1 MTAGTMDQVAAAVP
15 VQPRAPL
22 PASGSS
28 SSSTTR
34 PRQRASARLPS
45 PDLAL
50 PAHYDSLV
58 TLSRVEVAARIARGE
73 LLVLQPPLVYRVP
86 HKWLD
91 LHPGGHHA
99 ILHYVGRDASCE
111 IMAYHTARTVEE
123 RMARWI
129 VGRVDVDDSDETEGQ
144 GWIDMT
150 PPIQLGKWPIPIPT
164 ITVSSPP
171 ASPARKRVRRVG
183 RDTQDD
189 DDNADDDNAQLATDA
204 HAKRLPDKV
213 PQSDTLTPAMVDPPL
228 DPADY
233 EHLPLTPAYQ
243 AHLRRSVKRLYAR
256 LQTKGLDRP
265 PRFLA
270 GYGPSLVIYIA
281 LAVLSVWTYR
291 RALGTSSTG
300 DYLAAAVCLG
310 AFYHQ
315 VTFVV
320 HDAGHTGLTGSW
332 MVDRLCGI
340 GLANFIGG
348 LSLGW
353 WADNHNVHHLVTNAP
368 EHDPDIQHLP
378 FFAIST
384 RFFDSIKSTYYDRL
398 VAFDAFA
405 RFVLPYQHKLYYIVM
420 CFARFNLFALSYS
433 FLLTRWPG
441 RRSPLFKLRILELV
455 GIIFFWSWFGGIVL
469 RNMDTAAH
477 RWLYVIVSFAVTSP
491 LHVQIVLSHFS
502 QPISIFPADSTPADD
517 KLAGKVPRASLELLE
532 SHPHRQLRTTMD
544 VSCPTYLDFL
554 HGGLNFQTPHHF
566 FPRIPRFNFRAVA
579 KEIERWVDVEN
590 AALETRTEKDPKSGE
605 ERRVRYWRSHRLKDG
620 EGLVYK
626 KMTFVEGNRSV
637 LGVLKGVAQQVE
649 LLAKVAEKDAKGELH
664 HH

>member
-34 PRQRASARLPS
+34 PRQRASARLPT

-129 VGRVDVDDSDETEGQ
+129 VGRVDVDDSDETDGQ

-183 RDTQDD
+183 RDIRDDDEDD
-189 DDNADDDNAQLATDA
+189 DDNDDDAPHADDDLAQPVADA
-204 HAKRLPDKV
+204 HAKRLPGKA
-213 PQSDTLTPAMVDPPL
+213 PQSDALTPAMVDPPL
-228 DPADY
+228 DPQDY

-256 LQTKGLDRP
+256 LQSKGLDRP

-291 RALGTSSTG
+291 RALGTSSTW

-340 GLANFIGG
+340 GLADFIGG

-353 WADNHNVHHLVTNAP
+353 WADNHNVHHRESARGISSHRVLSYYLCADPSSRVLVVTNAP

-405 RFVLPYQHKLYYIVM
+405 RFVLPYQYVSLRSAGGRAEVR
-420 CFARFNLFALSYS
+420 ARLLAPY
-433 FLLTRWPG
+433 LLT
-441 RRSPLFKLRILELV
+441 PLAKPVR
-455 GIIFFWSWFGGIVL
+455 
-469 RNMDTAAH
+469 
-477 RWLYVIVSFAVTSP
+477 
-491 LHVQIVLSHFS
+491 
-502 QPISIFPADSTPADD
+502 
-517 KLAGKVPRASLELLE
+517 PRAGTSSTTSSCASPASTCLP
-532 SHPHRQLRTTMD
+532 SRTR
-544 VSCPTYLDFL
+544 SC
-554 HGGLNFQTPHHF
+554 
-566 FPRIPRFNFRAVA
+566 
-579 KEIERWVDVEN
+579 
-590 AALETRTEKDPKSGE
+590 
-605 ERRVRYWRSHRLKDG
+605 
-620 EGLVYK
+620 
-626 KMTFVEGNRSV
+626 
-637 LGVLKGVAQQVE
+637 
-649 LLAKVAEKDAKGELH
+649 
-664 HH
+664 